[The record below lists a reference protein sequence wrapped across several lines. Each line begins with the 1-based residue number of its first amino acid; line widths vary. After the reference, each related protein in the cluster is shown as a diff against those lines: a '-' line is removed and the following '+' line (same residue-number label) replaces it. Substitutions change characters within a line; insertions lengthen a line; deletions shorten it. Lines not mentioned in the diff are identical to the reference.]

1 MCHEEVAEEIFKLIK
16 VILGQVYKKNI
27 SFQRPTFLHPEA
39 ALPDHPWVFIGYW
52 VKINNF
58 AFPLKAPRVPVPT
71 FMWTMLIY
79 QAGRWG
85 SRESEIIWQEQ
96 ILLIGDEDNASD
108 TRHSWGVRRPGSS
121 DPLLSVG
128 CPVMERCRPL
138 SILGISSSSTLISGS
153 ILPRYNYHKLLL
165 WNLF

>member
-1 MCHEEVAEEIFKLIK
+1 MTSTRYVGWSVCHEEVAEEIFKLIK
-16 VILGQVYKKNI
+16 VSLGLIYKKNLENI

-39 ALPDHPWVFIGYW
+39 ALPDHPWVFIGFW

-85 SRESEIIWQEQ
+85 SRESETQVSFGKSKYCSLVTKITPVTPGTAE
-96 ILLIGDEDNASD
+96 GCEDLEAPTPSWVLD
-108 TRHSWGVRRPGSS
+108 VLSWRDADHCLSWG
-121 DPLLSVG
+121 
-128 CPVMERCRPL
+128 
-138 SILGISSSSTLISGS
+138 
-153 ILPRYNYHKLLL
+153 YHHHRH
-165 WNLF
+165 